1 MTKRA
6 RPSLRQTLEA
16 QIQNL
21 ATVLRPSS
29 VRLYRDRAQRF
40 LSYVEARYPEVC
52 TVSQLRRHPHILGWL
67 RSLCERQLP
76 LANKTRI
83 DTIISVRRLLNDL
96 ASADSRPPGESLFQR
111 GDLPQQDKYLPKPL
125 SPEDDQ
131 LLQQQLRKRGTLR
144 SSALLLMRATGM
156 RVGECLNLTV
166 DSLRE
171 LGRRQ
176 WVIRVPLGKLHTE
189 RWVPV
194 DDDTCRTFRK
204 ILSLRHALTPAS
216 PWLLLQKNG
225 RPPCYESMRRELI
238 AVAVEAGCSCRP
250 ATHQL
255 RHSYATTM
263 LRAGA
268 SLPVVQELL
277 GHRSIEMTLRYVQVS
292 QVDLQREYHLARL
305 KMTGFHAIPEVSK
318 TEPRDIPSLR
328 QYLNQAKH
336 LMEMY
341 RRRLSDE
348 KTSVK
353 LARLIN
359 RLAKIST
366 ELNQIDKDKK

>member
-1 MTKRA
+1 MTKRPRA
-6 RPSLRQTLEA
+6 SLRQTLEA
-16 QIQNL
+16 QIQNI
-21 ATVLRPSS
+21 APGLRPSS
-29 VRLYRDRAQRF
+29 VRLYRDRAKRF
-40 LSYVEARYPEVC
+40 ISYVEATYPEIGS
-52 TVSQLRRHPHILGWL
+52 VSQLRRHPHILGWL
-67 RSLCERQLP
+67 RNLCERQPP

-83 DTIISVRRLLNDL
+83 DTIIAVRRLLNDL
-96 ASADSRPPGESLFQR
+96 AAMDNRSPRESLFQR
-111 GDLPQQDKYLPKPL
+111 GDLPHLDRYLPKPL

-131 LLQQQLRKRGTLR
+131 LLQRQLSKRGTLH
-144 SSALLLMRATGM
+144 SNALLLMRATGM

-194 DDDTCRTFRK
+194 DDDTCSTFRT
-204 ILSLRHALTPAS
+204 ILSLRHSLTSAP
-216 PWLLLQKNG
+216 PWLLLQKTG
-225 RPPCYESMRRELI
+225 RPPCYERMRHELI
-238 AVAVEAGCSCRP
+238 TAAVEAGCSCRLT
-250 ATHQL
+250 THQL
-255 RHSYATTM
+255 RHSYATSM

-268 SLPVVQELL
+268 SLPVVQQLL

-292 QVDLQREYHLARL
+292 QVDLQREYHLARQ
-305 KMTGFHAIPEVSK
+305 KMTGLHAIPEVSK

-336 LMEMY
+336 LLEMY
-341 RRRLSDE
+341 RRQQSDG
-348 KTSVK
+348 KARVK

-359 RLAKIST
+359 RLAKISA
-366 ELNQIDKDKK
+366 ELCRIDKDKK